1 MNEKG
6 KSTLEKFNLKVK
18 NYSSNIKRMFKKYD
32 KILVKYNIDLCIIES
47 KWNEPN
53 RFYHNIDHLLSIL
66 KQIENKYDP
75 NDYIYEFY
83 ILAAF
88 FHDIVY
94 VPGRNDNEEKSV
106 KFMFD
111 MIGETPVTKKVEDI
125 ILETKNIS
133 PSNYFDFWK
142 FDNSILLDSDFD
154 KLLDYETKIRK
165 EFSVYNDEEYKKGR
179 IEFLNNFL
187 MNNTI
192 DSKQANLINNLKSY
206 INSVYR

>member
-1 MNEKG
+1 
-6 KSTLEKFNLKVK
+6 
-18 NYSSNIKRMFKKYD
+18 
-32 KILVKYNIDLCIIES
+32 
-47 KWNEPN
+47 
-53 RFYHNIDHLLSIL
+53 
-66 KQIENKYDP
+66 
-75 NDYIYEFY
+75 
-83 ILAAF
+83 
-88 FHDIVY
+88 
-94 VPGRNDNEEKSV
+94 
-106 KFMFD
+106 MFD
-111 MIGETPVTKKVEDI
+111 IIGETPVTKKVEDI

-154 KLLDYETKIRK
+154 KLLDYETKIRN